1 MKNISLVI
9 ILVMSAVL
17 VYSCGKADD
26 IITPTHYSRVPRPI
40 NLTASFDTTS
50 TGKYRVRINWVVES
64 TDNLKDYEIY
74 RGVNNGSLFFLFGG
88 INSTNYTD
96 STLSTSTDSLKL
108 AYFVNG
114 RGIDRFVG
122 QSSDTIKIIVTKTF

>member
-1 MKNISLVI
+1 MKNISLI
-9 ILVMSAVL
+9 IFLISSAIL
-17 VYSCGKADD
+17 IYSCGKADD

-40 NLTASFDTTS
+40 NLTVSFDTTS
-50 TGKYRVRINWVVES
+50 TGKYRVRINWEVES

-74 RGVNNGSLFFLFGG
+74 RGINNGSLFFLFGG
-88 INSTNYTD
+88 INSTSYID
-96 STLSTSTDSLKL
+96 STLSSSTDSLKL

>member
-50 TGKYRVRINWVVES
+50 TGKYRVSINWVVES
-64 TDNLKDYEIY
+64 IENLKDYEIY
-74 RGVNNGSLFFLFGG
+74 RGINNGSLFFLFGG
-88 INSTNYTD
+88 IYSTSYTD

>member
-1 MKNISLVI
+1 
-9 ILVMSAVL
+9 MSAVL

-50 TGKYRVRINWVVES
+50 TGKYRVSINWVVES
-64 TDNLKDYEIY
+64 IENLKDYEIY
-74 RGVNNGSLFFLFGG
+74 RGINNGSLFFLFGG
-88 INSTNYTD
+88 IYSTSYTD

>member
-1 MKNISLVI
+1 MKNISLIIFLLSSVI
-9 ILVMSAVL
+9 LI
-17 VYSCGKADD
+17 YSCGKADD
-26 IITPTHYSRVPRPI
+26 IITPTHYSRVPKPI

-50 TGKYRVRINWVVES
+50 TGKYRVRINWEVES

-74 RGVNNGSLFFLFGG
+74 RGINNGNLFFLFGG
-88 INSTNYTD
+88 INSTSYTD
-96 STLSTSTDSLKL
+96 STLSSSTDSLKL